1 MVTFQYMHIPYIKF
15 HCETSHTNF
24 TVFLAALPGR
34 PLWKHQALCP
44 EEASTTFLNLTTD
57 PDLLASPSWMTKAVP
72 AIIAAILLQSCFKVL
87 PTHSPLP
94 PSVLQPGLSCLEGEG
109 WGSLDGDGARVGVK
123 EAKWDQG
130 QGGQDQGQGGHSQGQ
145 HDRPRDKVAR
155 FRVDR
160 ARVRWMGPG

>member
-1 MVTFQYMHIPYIKF
+1 M
-15 HCETSHTNF
+15 
-24 TVFLAALPGR
+24 
-34 PLWKHQALCP
+34 
-44 EEASTTFLNLTTD
+44 
-57 PDLLASPSWMTKAVP
+57 
-72 AIIAAILLQSCFKVL
+72 
-87 PTHSPLP
+87 
-94 PSVLQPGLSCLEGEG
+94 
-109 WGSLDGDGARVGVK
+109 DGDGARVGVK